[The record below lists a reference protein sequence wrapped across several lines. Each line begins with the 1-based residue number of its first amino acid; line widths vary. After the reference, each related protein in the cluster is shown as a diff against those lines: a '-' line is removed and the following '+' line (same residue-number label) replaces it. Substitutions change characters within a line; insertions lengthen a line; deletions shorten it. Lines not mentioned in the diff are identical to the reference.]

1 MKRNKKTEFHKYLLQ
16 LCLEKDVDRGISGLC
31 ADTGIK
37 YRTMR
42 DRLLHPRGLRWY
54 EYIAIVDSLRLD
66 ETQEGRLQASIKGVA
81 T

>member
-1 MKRNKKTEFHKYLLQ
+1 MKHHNRTEFHKLLMT
-16 LCLEKDVDRGISGLC
+16 LTVNNGGIMGLC
-31 ADTGIK
+31 KETGIK

-66 ETQEGRLQASIKGVA
+66 ASQEMRLQASIKGVPV
-81 T
+81 